1 MPRWEG
7 GLTPENIK
15 ILIVDDEDDQLALFE
30 AIISSFGYEV
40 FLAQSADEAL
50 DKIPIIKP
58 NLVLMDKKMPGTDGI
73 ELCSMI
79 KNMPKYVNLPVI
91 MLTSS
96 DALNDKLESFDE
108 GVDDYI
114 IKDMDHQEINI
125 RIQAVLRRYKQ
136 NLDSNPLTYLPGNNI
151 IHKTI
156 QRLIDSDVHF
166 SIVYAD
172 LDNFKAYNDQYG
184 FAKGDEMILF
194 VAEQIENTIHEHGN
208 FEDFLGHVGGDD
220 FIFITTPDKVTNI
233 CKSILWKMENKISSL
248 YSDEDQKRGFI
259 ISKDRQDIVRKFSFV
274 SLSLAIISNEDR
286 KLYSIAEISKISG
299 ELKKLAKS
307 KPGNSYVFDKRK
319 N

>member
-1 MPRWEG
+1 M
-7 GLTPENIK
+7 
-15 ILIVDDEDDQLALFE
+15 DDEDDQLALFE
-30 AIISSFGYEV
+30 AIVDSFGYQV

-50 DKIPIIKP
+50 EMIPSIKP
-58 NLVLMDKKMPGTDGI
+58 NLILMDKNMPGVNGI

-114 IKDMDHQEINI
+114 VKDMDHQEINI

-136 NLDSNPLTYLPGNNI
+136 NLDSNPLTHLPGNNI

-156 QRLIDSDVHF
+156 FRLIESGVQF
-166 SIVYAD
+166 SVVYAD

-184 FAKGDEMILF
+184 FVKGDEMILF
-194 VAEQIENTIHEHGN
+194 AANLIENAIQKKGN

-220 FIFITTPDKVTNI
+220 FIFITTTDKVINI
-233 CKSILWKMENKISSL
+233 CEL
-248 YSDEDQKRGFI
+248 YSNYG
-259 ISKDRQDIVRKFSFV
+259 
-274 SLSLAIISNEDR
+274 
-286 KLYSIAEISKISG
+286 
-299 ELKKLAKS
+299 
-307 KPGNSYVFDKRK
+307 
-319 N
+319 